1 MVGRRYSKRIAFV
14 IPGITDDINLKYQYM
29 CINMHISI
37 TIWDGKWC
45 WQGRCMS
52 AAAAADCRDMD
63 TPGRAALPTDRQQ
76 TLNDLAHLPR
86 DTMRMWITIGI
97 P

>member
-1 MVGRRYSKRIAFV
+1 
-14 IPGITDDINLKYQYM
+14 
-29 CINMHISI
+29 MHISI

-52 AAAAADCRDMD
+52 EAAAADCRDMD
-63 TPGRAALPTDRQQ
+63 TPCSASQHIHHALPPNTRLLLRLRDAP
-76 TLNDLAHLPR
+76 LADTARSCPSPSGYHEQ
-86 DTMRMWITIGI
+86 TMRMWITIGI